1 MVFQYL
7 LLNLM
12 NLLYF
17 NDVYDFEVKVLFD

>member
-17 NDVYDFEVKVLFD
+17 NDDYDFEVKVLFD